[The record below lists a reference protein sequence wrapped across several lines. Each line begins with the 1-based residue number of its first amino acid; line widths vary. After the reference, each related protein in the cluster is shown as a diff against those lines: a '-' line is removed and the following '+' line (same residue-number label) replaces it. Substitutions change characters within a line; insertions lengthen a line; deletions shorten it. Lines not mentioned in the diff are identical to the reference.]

1 MYFVIFEKNNKFIL
15 FSNQVFGNELDA
27 ISFAERSF
35 KKKDVW
41 KVVPYNSE
49 NYDKYWNINY

>member
-15 FSNQVFGNELDA
+15 YSNQVFGNELDA

-49 NYDKYWNINY
+49 NYDKYWNIN